1 MIALETADEL
11 HQRISQSTLAT
22 VERAGHLVM
31 GDNPSGFDAAV
42 RSFIDGF
49 GVAIPDSPPDWGG
62 RRDGLVAGS

>member
-11 HQRISQSTLAT
+11 HQRIRGSTLAT

-42 RSFIDGF
+42 RSFIDG
-49 GVAIPDSPPDWGG
+49 
-62 RRDGLVAGS
+62 LE